1 MPRFFFHLRG
11 DGQNY
16 EDRVGM
22 QLPSLQE
29 AEIVAVRAAGLI
41 LAETP
46 PHDEELLQRWFEVV
60 DADGHCLVL
69 VPLRSILLLEAA

>member
-11 DGQNY
+11 EGQNY
-16 EDRVGM
+16 DDRIGM

-41 LAETP
+41 LAQAP
-46 PHDEELLQRWFEVV
+46 DDEEVLQRWFEV
-60 DADGHCLVL
+60 ADTDGKCLVL

>member
-41 LAETP
+41 LAQAP
-46 PHDEELLQRWFEVV
+46 DDEEVFQRWFEVA
-60 DADGHCLVL
+60 DADGNCLVL